1 MHLGAYIE
9 SLGSTSSNTM
19 QDTMQDSLQV
29 EQLILYRKPKAQD
42 HSKNELQQ
50 AFL

>member
-1 MHLGAYIE
+1 
-9 SLGSTSSNTM
+9 M

-29 EQLILYRKPKAQD
+29 EQLILYRKPMVHD